1 MGSSNCG
8 VFTRVMVMV
17 DMDCHILAF
26 WRHVIASVMVMVD
39 MDCHISAV
47 CRGPTGTGD
56 RGNRPKNGDRV
67 TGTGET
73 GVYVSHRSQC

>member
-1 MGSSNCG
+1 
-8 VFTRVMVMV
+8 MVIV
-17 DMDCHILAF
+17 EVGA
-26 WRHVIASVMVMVD
+26 IA
-39 MDCHISAV
+39 IAV
-47 CRGPTGTGD
+47 VVRGPTGTGEPGPGNGD